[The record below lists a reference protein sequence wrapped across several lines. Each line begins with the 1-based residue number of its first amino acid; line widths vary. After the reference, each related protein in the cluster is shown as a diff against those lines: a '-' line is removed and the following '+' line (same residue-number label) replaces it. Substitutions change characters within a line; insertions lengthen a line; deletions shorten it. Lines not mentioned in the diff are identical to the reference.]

1 MSTYQVSEKLKERC
15 VAFLDESLANV
26 EKCSTGVQEK
36 EFESIISRYSKTEE
50 TILMTIINI
59 NRTLEENQ
67 NNYLRLKDLMAKS
80 KIET

>member
-36 EFESIISRYSKTEE
+36 V
-50 TILMTIINI
+50 IN
-59 NRTLEENQ
+59 
-67 NNYLRLKDLMAKS
+67 S
-80 KIET
+80 